1 MYRYKSISQGK
12 EKKTYYKIGALSVF
26 AIIIVL
32 FSRVQ
37 ISIIDS
43 YKPRLASCSYFDNKN
58 LLLYETMFIFNDC
71 PELEFEI
78 LDNGMSHYKG
88 IEVYEGGIWT
98 FGGDLVIDE
107 YTSAE
112 ILFDVYVQ
120 YDGEELVSHSVQITL
135 LAKLSGNGKTYIYY
149 ESLHSETTIFNDEG
163 IMEITRKSSF
173 KDPVL
178 SEETYNIY
186 DLTHYSFIEDDYRY
200 QKHIASLSVNGEW
213 SISRQTVDD
222 NNELDEVDLGVI
234 TYTEEEWSGYSNL
247 EYESSLDTRPFHFKF
262 TKYLNDESEKL
273 TLYSIRNHG
282 EFYAV
287 DKQYEYINGVPVL
300 TSEKFGHRLDVTE
313 VASTIYSP
321 SYTDDIYIEDV
332 GQINNE
338 FVIIRPT
345 VYGRTMFEY
354 SSGVGNQPIN
364 QRLKHLINARFMEYE
379 TILYQN
385 ETHKY
390 IFPYNPFLSIE

>member
-1 MYRYKSISQGK
+1 MIIIFFYKKRKLNLLVIFFLLAIVVITINMHRYDRIVFITRNLSIFGLFAFIVYRYIMYRYKSISQGK

-149 ESLHSETTIFNDEG
+149 ESLHSETTIFNDEH
-163 IMEITRKSSF
+163 
-173 KDPVL
+173 VAQQL
-178 SEETYNIY
+178 
-186 DLTHYSFIEDDYRY
+186 
-200 QKHIASLSVNGEW
+200 Q
-213 SISRQTVDD
+213 SI
-222 NNELDEVDLGVI
+222 
-234 TYTEEEWSGYSNL
+234 
-247 EYESSLDTRPFHFKF
+247 
-262 TKYLNDESEKL
+262 
-273 TLYSIRNHG
+273 
-282 EFYAV
+282 
-287 DKQYEYINGVPVL
+287 
-300 TSEKFGHRLDVTE
+300 
-313 VASTIYSP
+313 
-321 SYTDDIYIEDV
+321 
-332 GQINNE
+332 
-338 FVIIRPT
+338 
-345 VYGRTMFEY
+345 
-354 SSGVGNQPIN
+354 
-364 QRLKHLINARFMEYE
+364 
-379 TILYQN
+379 
-385 ETHKY
+385 
-390 IFPYNPFLSIE
+390 